1 MTPVQGGG
9 KVDQAASL
17 GLAGTVDSLAY
28 RVDANEKHHH
38 GSEFWWGSDGSP
50 DETSAID
57 ANVDAPFVAVSGND
71 TWGTAISIMGTTD
84 TPANAGDVRYDARY
98 VLVTD
103 TDHATPYRLRF
114 IWGSGTSGDAITAGQ
129 WSEIMFVTA
138 SGPFLS
144 GTKVELQMPRG
155 TIGEKLWC
163 QVWSATNLSE
173 VDFFYGVHGYPG

>member
-1 MTPVQGGG
+1 M
-9 KVDQAASL
+9 
-17 GLAGTVDSLAY
+17 
-28 RVDANEKHHH
+28 
-38 GSEFWWGSDGSP
+38 
-50 DETSAID
+50 
-57 ANVDAPFVAVSGND
+57 
-71 TWGTAISIMGTTD
+71 
-84 TPANAGDVRYDARY
+84 RYDARY

-114 IWGSGTSGDAITAGQ
+114 IWGSGNSGDAITAGQ

-155 TIGEKLWC
+155 TVGEKLWA

-173 VDFFYGVHGYPG
+173 VDFFYGVHGYAG